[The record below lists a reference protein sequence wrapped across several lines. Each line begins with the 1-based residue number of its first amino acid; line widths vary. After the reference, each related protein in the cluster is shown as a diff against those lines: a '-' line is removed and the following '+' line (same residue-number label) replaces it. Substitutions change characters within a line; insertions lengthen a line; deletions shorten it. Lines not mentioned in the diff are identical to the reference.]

1 MSFPKKI
8 PTLLA
13 LFILF
18 FLIGVISLVVQKAT
32 SVQTKASPSEDPK
45 NLMITNV
52 SDMSCKVI
60 WQTATPTTGLV
71 KLTSKAQATI
81 TANDERDLTGKLN
94 VYTTHSILVKN
105 LQPNTTYEITV
116 LSNGKRYPPKD
127 KPITFQTG
135 ATISDTTPSGFE
147 PAYGMVKIYD
157 GKPASGGLVVITLE
171 GSQPLSTLITQSG
184 SWIIPL
190 NVIRTKDLSQ
200 FVPTSSITT
209 ETITVY
215 YDTEKTESVTDTE
228 NDAPVP
234 DMTIGGT
241 YDFRD
246 QQTKRK
252 SINSLADATSNNRE
266 AVLGNSAPT
275 PTPTSIL
282 GKIGGVAITAPV
294 QNASLVSNRPLIQGT
309 GISGKTVT
317 VTVGIEKPVSGKTTV
332 GANGLWS
339 FTPVKPLSNGKQ
351 SVTITTADEKGKA
364 IALTTTFTI
373 LKSGS
378 QVLGDATPS
387 ATLEPTPEEA
397 SITAEPMPEPGSTLP
412 TILLILAAVGMVAG
426 GVVLLR

>member
-13 LFILF
+13 LFIVF
-18 FLIGVISLVVQKAT
+18 FVIGVISLVVQKAT
-32 SVQTKASPSEDPK
+32 SVQTNASPSEEPK
-45 NLMITNV
+45 NLMITNI
-52 SDMSCKVI
+52 SDTSCKVI

-71 KLTSKAQATI
+71 TLTSKTQAPI

-94 VYTTHSILVKN
+94 AYTTHSILVKN

-116 LSNGKRYPPKD
+116 LSNRKRYPPKD

-135 ATISDTTPSGFE
+135 STITDTTASGFE
-147 PAYGMVKIYD
+147 PSYGMVKTYD
-157 GKPASGGLVVITLE
+157 GKPASGGLVVITIE
-171 GSQPLSTLITQSG
+171 DSQPLSTLITQSG

-190 NVIRTKDLSQ
+190 NVIRTKDLSRY
-200 FVPTSSITT
+200 VPARDIMT

-234 DMTIGGT
+234 DMTIGGS
-241 YDFRD
+241 YDFRN

-252 SINSLADATSNNRE
+252 TINSLADTTSNNRG

-275 PTPTSIL
+275 PNPTPIL
-282 GKIGGVAITAPV
+282 GKIGGIAITAPV

-309 GISGKTVT
+309 GIPGKTVT
-317 VTVGIEKPVSGKTTV
+317 VTVGIEKPTSGKTTV
-332 GANGLWS
+332 GTNGLWS
-339 FTPVKPLSNGKQ
+339 FTPPKALSTGKQ
-351 SVTITTADEKGKA
+351 SVTITTVDDKGKA

-373 LKSGS
+373 LKAGS

-387 ATLEPTPEEA
+387 ATLEPTQEA
-397 SITAEPMPEPGSTLP
+397 SLTAEPMPEPGSTLP
-412 TILLILAAVGMVAG
+412 TILLILMGVGMIAG

>member
-18 FLIGVISLVVQKAT
+18 FVIGVISLVVQKAT
-32 SVQTKASPSEDPK
+32 SVQTNASPSEEPK
-45 NLMITNV
+45 NLMITNI
-52 SDMSCKVI
+52 SDTSCKVI

-71 KLTSKAQATI
+71 TLTSKTQAPI

-94 VYTTHSILVKN
+94 AYATHSILVKN

-116 LSNGKRYPPKD
+116 LSNRKRYPPKD
-127 KPITFQTG
+127 KPITLQTG
-135 ATISDTTPSGFE
+135 STITDTTASGFE
-147 PAYGMVKIYD
+147 PSYGMVKTYD
-157 GKPASGGLVVITLE
+157 GKPASGGLVVITIE
-171 GSQPLSTLITQSG
+171 DSQPLSTLITQSG

-190 NVIRTKDLSQ
+190 NVIRIKDLSRY
-200 FVPTSSITT
+200 VPARDTMT

-215 YDTEKTESVTDTE
+215 YDTEKTESLTDTE

-234 DMTIGGT
+234 DMTIGGS
-241 YDFRD
+241 YDFRN

-252 SINSLADATSNNRE
+252 TINSLADTTTNNRG

-275 PTPTSIL
+275 PTPTPIL
-282 GKIGGVAITAPV
+282 GKIGGIAITAPV

-309 GISGKTVT
+309 GIPGKTVT

-332 GANGLWS
+332 GTNGLWS
-339 FTPVKPLSNGKQ
+339 FTPPKALSTGKQ
-351 SVTITTADEKGKA
+351 SVTITTVDDKGKA

-373 LKSGS
+373 LKAGS

-387 ATLEPTPEEA
+387 ATLEPTQEA
-397 SITAEPMPEPGSTLP
+397 SLTAEPMPEPGSTLP
-412 TILLILAAVGMVAG
+412 TILLIIVGVGMIAG
-426 GVVLLR
+426 GMVFLR